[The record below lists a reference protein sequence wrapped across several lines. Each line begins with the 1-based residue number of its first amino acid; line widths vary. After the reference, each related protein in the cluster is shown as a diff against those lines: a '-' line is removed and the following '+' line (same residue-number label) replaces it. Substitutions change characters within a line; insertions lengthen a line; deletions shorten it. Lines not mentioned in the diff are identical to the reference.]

1 MDGWVDRL
9 EAAPQLA
16 HLHFLA
22 GQAQVG
28 ADTLQKPDGCIWG
41 RVGMPRVTAGSLIAT
56 PQGPRG
62 SVGFPD
68 QGKRRQERAGA
79 AGPEHEVAMSRD
91 RSSSSPSL
99 CGEDLGNMNK
109 IKIEGG

>member
-9 EAAPQLA
+9 KAASQLA

-28 ADTLQKPDGCIWG
+28 ANTLQKPDSRIWE
-41 RVGMPRVTAGSLIAT
+41 RVGMPRVTLGSLTANS
-56 PQGPRG
+56 QGCQG

-68 QGKRRQERAGA
+68 QGKR
-79 AGPEHEVAMSRD
+79 
-91 RSSSSPSL
+91 
-99 CGEDLGNMNK
+99 
-109 IKIEGG
+109 